1 MTDRPWK
8 AAERRAAKL
17 IGGRRYPANTGR
29 GVDCESESYCIEVK
43 ERQRASLTEL
53 SAWALEIERVSVQ
66 RTPPKIGLVL
76 VKRRGGRGKATPTLV
91 VMTVA
96 AFTEMNGTKA
106 LGELLTPS

>member
-8 AAERRAAKL
+8 QAERRAAKL

-29 GVDCESESYCIEVK
+29 AVDCESDSYCIQVK

-53 SAWALEIERVSVQ
+53 AAWALEIERVSVQ

-76 VKRRGGRGKATPTLV
+76 VKRRGGRGVPTPTLV
-91 VMTVA
+91 VMTVG
-96 AFTEMNGTKA
+96 AFAEMNGERA
-106 LGELLTPS
+106 LAGMTP